1 MSRVH
6 RRRLLLG
13 ARGALPSRV
22 AGLTDAEIGLFYA
35 NASVSVKGFCS
46 FLFTSPDENYPLL
59 TNRANGTVRY
69 PGVVRGS
76 MQSRLVSSTFSSFFS
91 NCCLEIQSKL

>member
-59 TNRANGTVRY
+59 TPGERNG
-69 PGVVRGS
+69 P
-76 MQSRLVSSTFSSFFS
+76 VSGGRERVHAESACFQHFF
-91 NCCLEIQSKL
+91 

>member
-6 RRRLLLG
+6 RRRRLLLAVLVLVLLLLG

-35 NASVSVKGFCS
+35 NAFVSVMGFCS
-46 FLFTSPDENYPLL
+46 FLFYYTFPDETIRYSRTGRTKGP
-59 TNRANGTVRY
+59 VR
-69 PGVVRGS
+69 
-76 MQSRLVSSTFSSFFS
+76 
-91 NCCLEIQSKL
+91 